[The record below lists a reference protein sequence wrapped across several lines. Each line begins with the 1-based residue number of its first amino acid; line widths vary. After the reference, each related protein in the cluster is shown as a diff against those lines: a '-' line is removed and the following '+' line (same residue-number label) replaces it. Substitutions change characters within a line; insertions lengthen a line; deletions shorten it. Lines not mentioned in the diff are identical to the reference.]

1 MFSLNANKSFLIIFI
16 SFFLYNILYKIKTIT
31 KVKSDL
37 YIYDLKINHLS
48 NPLGID
54 IYNNSF
60 SFLSENEGPF
70 KVSLISLKNNKT
82 IQSRKVLLENCHSI
96 YFNKPLEYQTT
107 YIFRVEDNYY
117 INELIFE
124 TTQKLNAPFI
134 TPKNK
139 AIESPIFIK
148 EFDLNYNVKEIISA
162 RLYIT
167 GLGLYQAFINEK
179 KVGKGYL
186 TPGFN
191 DYDFYLRYQTYDIYE
206 LLKEKNKIEV
216 HMGNG
221 WYKGRFWLREKNS
234 FGSDYILC
242 GLIYIKCKNGTEIN
256 IYTDNSWKLKK
267 SKEIMNNIYDG
278 EIID

>member
-1 MFSLNANKSFLIIFI
+1 M
-16 SFFLYNILYKIKTIT
+16 
-31 KVKSDL
+31 
-37 YIYDLKINHLS
+37 
-48 NPLGID
+48 
-54 IYNNSF
+54 
-60 SFLSENEGPF
+60 
-70 KVSLISLKNNKT
+70 ISLKNNKT
-82 IQSRKVLLENCHSI
+82 IQSKKVLLENCHSI
-96 YFNKPLEYQTT
+96 YFNKPLEYQTS
-107 YIFRVEDNYY
+107 YIFRVEDNHYV
-117 INELIFE
+117 NELLFE
-124 TTQKLNAPFI
+124 TAQKLNARFI

-148 EFDLNYNVKEIISA
+148 EFSLDYNIKEISKA

-186 TPGFN
+186 TPGYN

-206 LLKEKNKIEV
+206 LLREKNKIEV

-242 GLIYIKCKNGTEIN
+242 GLIYIKYKNGTEIN
-256 IYTDNSWKLKK
+256 IYTDNSWKVKK

-278 EIID
+278 EIIDYTLPESGLEEVIEFNDNKKYKLIPYFGALIQENEIMKHSLIELKKEEVILVLK